1 MRSHSRF
8 CMHLLVLFCRSYYL
22 TNPDLFR
29 LIIFQVRP
37 DFRKLGDKII
47 FLNGS
52 NGICGVL
59 ASQLQQT
66 PTKAIMTS
74 VSKERTLYE
83 IRQRFNA
90 GSFYAE
96 RLIRTQTNHF
106 ENETEFIAYQEIGID
121 KYYPPLHSSCRQTV
135 RESNMNYN

>member
-1 MRSHSRF
+1 M
-8 CMHLLVLFCRSYYL
+8 
-22 TNPDLFR
+22 FR

-96 RLIRTQTNHF
+96 RLTRTQTNHF

-121 KYYPPLHSSCRQTV
+121 KYCPPTPLVLSPNRAWVKHELQLVNQRCAIQS
-135 RESNMNYN
+135 